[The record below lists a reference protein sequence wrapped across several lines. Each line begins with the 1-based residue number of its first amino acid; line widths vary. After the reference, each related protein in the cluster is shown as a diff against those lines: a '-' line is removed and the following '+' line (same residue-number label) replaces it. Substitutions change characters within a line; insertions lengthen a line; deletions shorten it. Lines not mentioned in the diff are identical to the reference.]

1 MPSEPQTS
9 SLSRAKEG
17 ISPGNNPSSQK
28 DSFPSFMKDR
38 HLAFMK
44 SVIPEGTTSF
54 VPSFMTQ
61 RKSDSALYF
70 MLSRHHDCHTHVI
83 PVRHIAGMT
92 GCMKYCL
99 PDCQMP

>member
-17 ISPGNNPSSQK
+17 ISPGNNPSSLK

-44 SVIPEGTTSF
+44 SVIPEGKISC
-54 VPSFMTQ
+54 VPSFMTD
-61 RKSDSALYF
+61 RKSDSLLAF
-70 MLSRHHDCHTHVI
+70 ILSSHHDCHTTVL
-83 PVRHIAGMT
+83 PERHIAGVT
-92 GCMKYCL
+92 GGMKYCL
-99 PDCQMP
+99 PDCQIP